1 MCRNWASVG
10 PRWSSLWGQGHDP
23 RERCAEICPGDTCGP
38 CHWDLRNSSVGPG
51 PRGRRRCTGARG
63 RVHGGTRAA
72 GKGGRRSRERGG
84 GAPRFSRRHHVIAAT
99 TRATTTT
106 TAVDTGAPERTRN
119 VRHARVFS
127 VEEVSASAGL
137 SGRRR
142 SKALVVQGR
151 REGQVVTL
159 ALRSWQGDST
169 LALLRRRR
177 ALTCGAS
184 ARASK

>member
-1 MCRNWASVG
+1 M
-10 PRWSSLWGQGHDP
+10 
-23 RERCAEICPGDTCGP
+23 CPGDTCGP
-38 CHWDLRNSSVGPG
+38 CHWDLRKSSVWGLGNDP
-51 PRGRRRCTGARG
+51 
-63 RVHGGTRAA
+63 
-72 GKGGRRSRERGG
+72 
-84 GAPRFSRRHHVIAAT
+84 RHHVIAAT
-99 TRATTTT
+99 TKATTTSTTTTT